1 MKAYLTSRNAAVVA
15 AVAIGV
21 TVAAAGLTTSAEAA
35 TLVSEA
41 PFQRHLDLTCNATN
55 STCFRSVGPVPANER
70 WVIQFVSC
78 TADGSSDPNHT
89 LRNFTLTVSTGTQ
102 VLGHHYIAPTYR
114 SGPPQVIYVASQPM
128 VLTALTGNMLTL
140 TGLSVGPIF
149 SVKCGMSGVRQK
161 FQ

>member
-102 VLGHHYIAPTYR
+102 VLGHHYIALSIWPTPGHLR
-114 SGPPQVIYVASQPM
+114 REPADGAHGLDREHAHADGPFGRPH
-128 VLTALTGNMLTL
+128 L
-140 TGLSVGPIF
+140 
-149 SVKCGMSGVRQK
+149 
-161 FQ
+161 